1 MHVRYSW
8 MESKDGNPWSSQSHQ
23 LRLHFALP
31 KRAILFS
38 PWVRKHQNVQNSVLF
53 FFFVWDHS
61 MHMGQG
67 SLTILDGQ
75 FRLHQNR
82 AIILQFLHRFDIF
95 GWKCIQCKC
104 CVGTNNASVTKW
116 QQTIKTVEDMWFTRW
131 PSLQTMTIS
140 PVAGSFI
147 WNPCTTFLK
156 WCKCTSGNYVWF
168 RVAINLT
175 TGNVKVPNR
184 SIVW

>member
-38 PWVRKHQNVQNSVLF
+38 PWVRKHQNVQNNVLF
-53 FFFVWDHS
+53 FFFVWDHP

-75 FRLHQNR
+75 FRLHQNH

-95 GWKCIQCKC
+95 GWKMHSMQMLCGDKQCLSDKMTKNNKNSWGHVIQ
-104 CVGTNNASVTKW
+104 TMAFIANN
-116 QQTIKTVEDMWFTRW
+116 DNFTRCW
-131 PSLQTMTIS
+131 LFHLESMHNIPQIMQKY
-140 PVAGSFI
+140 I
-147 WNPCTTFLK
+147 WKLCLVSRRYQPYDRYC
-156 WCKCTSGNYVWF
+156 
-168 RVAINLT
+168 
-175 TGNVKVPNR
+175 
-184 SIVW
+184 